1 MRDTRF
7 DTKTFARWM
16 GTFIGF
22 PLAGLAARAVAG
34 NIDDLRSA
42 TIGGLAAGAV
52 LGAVQSVGMR
62 RDRRRPEAWI
72 AATAIGF
79 AAGLAIGASAVNY
92 DTDAASLAVMGAL
105 TGLGV
110 GIAQALVLVGSR
122 TQQVVWATATPA
134 LWALGWFI
142 TSQVIV
148 DADRQHANFGA
159 SGALIA
165 TALSGLVL
173 AISSRPTLA
182 SSSIAAFDRT
192 AVS

>member
-1 MRDTRF
+1 
-7 DTKTFARWM
+7 M

-42 TIGGLAAGAV
+42 AIGGLAAGAV
-52 LGAVQSVGMR
+52 LGAVQSIGMR

-79 AAGLAIGASAVNY
+79 AAGLTVGAGVVDY
-92 DTDAASLAVMGAL
+92 DTNAASLAVMGAL

-110 GIAQALVLVGSR
+110 GIAQALVLVGNR
-122 TQQVVWATATPA
+122 TQQIAWAAATPA
-134 LWALGWFI
+134 LWALGWLI

-159 SGALIA
+159 SGALVV

-173 AISSRPTLA
+173 AVSSRPPVTR
-182 SSSIAAFDRT
+182 STSAAFDLT

>member
-7 DTKTFARWM
+7 DTTTFARWM

-42 TIGGLAAGAV
+42 AIGGLAAGAV

-62 RDRRRPEAWI
+62 RGRRRPEAWI

-79 AAGLAIGASAVNY
+79 AAGLAVGAGVVNY
-92 DTDAASLAVMGAL
+92 DTDAASLALMGAL

-122 TQQVVWATATPA
+122 TQQMTWAAATPA
-134 LWALGWFI
+134 LWALGWLI

-159 SGALIA
+159 SGALVV
-165 TALSGLVL
+165 TALSGLIV
-173 AISSRPTLA
+173 AISSRPANSHSTG
-182 SSSIAAFDRT
+182 AAFDFT

>member
-1 MRDTRF
+1 
-7 DTKTFARWM
+7 M

-34 NIDDLRSA
+34 NIDDTRAAL
-42 TIGGLAAGAV
+42 IGGLAAGAV
-52 LGAVQSVGMR
+52 LGAAQAMGMR
-62 RDRRRPEAWI
+62 RHRRRPEAWI
-72 AATAIGF
+72 TGTAIGF
-79 AAGLAIGASAVNY
+79 AVGLTIGASTVDYA
-92 DTDAASLAVMGAL
+92 TDAASLATMGAL

-110 GIAQALVLVGSR
+110 GIAQALVLVGGR
-122 TQQVVWATATPA
+122 TQKLAWAATTPA
-134 LWALGWFI
+134 LWALGWLI

-159 SGALIA
+159 SGALVV

-173 AISSRPTLA
+173 AVSSGPPVTRSTG
-182 SSSIAAFDRT
+182 AAFDLT

>member
-1 MRDTRF
+1 
-7 DTKTFARWM
+7 M

-22 PLAGLAARAVAG
+22 PLAGLAARAAAG
-34 NIDDLRSA
+34 NIDDLRAAS
-42 TIGGLAAGAV
+42 IGGLAAGAV

-79 AAGLAIGASAVNY
+79 AAGLAIGAGVVNY
-92 DTDAASLAVMGAL
+92 ATDAASLALMGAL

-110 GIAQALVLVGSR
+110 GIAQAFVLVGNR
-122 TQQVVWATATPA
+122 TQQMAWAAATPA
-134 LWALGWFI
+134 LWALGWLI

-159 SGALIA
+159 SGALVV

-173 AISSRPTLA
+173 AVSSRPAVTR
-182 SSSIAAFDRT
+182 STGAAFDLT

>member
-7 DTKTFARWM
+7 DTRTFARWM

-34 NIDDLRSA
+34 NIDDTRAAL
-42 TIGGLAAGAV
+42 IGGLAAGAV
-52 LGAVQSVGMR
+52 LGAVQTVGMR

-72 AATAIGF
+72 AATAVGF
-79 AAGLAIGASAVNY
+79 AVGLAIGASAVNY
-92 DTDAASLAVMGAL
+92 DTDAASLASMGAL

-122 TQQVVWATATPA
+122 TQKLAWAAATPA
-134 LWALGWFI
+134 LWSLGWLI

-159 SGALIA
+159 SGALVV

-173 AISSRPTLA
+173 AVASRPQVTR
-182 SSSIAAFDRT
+182 STGAAFDLT